1 MFFDIFSEL
10 CTKKELSVY
19 KVCTEIGL
27 NRSAVAKW
35 KKGATPN
42 GTTIAKIADY
52 FGVTTD
58 VLLSAPIQPSSPAL
72 TAKDARDIAREL
84 DRLRTSLESGD
95 TLMFDGD
102 PMSEE
107 ARESILHAM
116 ELGLQAAKLKNKEKY
131 TPKKYRK
138 D

>member
-10 CTKKELSVY
+10 CTKKGLSVY

>member
-10 CTKKELSVY
+10 CAQKGLSVY

-52 FGVTTD
+52 FGVATD
-58 VLLSAPIQPSSPAL
+58 VLLNAPVQSSSPAL
-72 TAKDARDIAREL
+72 TTKDVRDIAREL
-84 DRLRTSLESGD
+84 DRLRKSLESGD